1 MITLDLITWMVIIVS
16 ILVFG
21 LMAWLTVQIYISDQP
36 KQRASVEADPET
48 DAKNPELT

>member
-16 ILVFG
+16 IIVFG
-21 LMAWLTVQIYISDQP
+21 LMAWLTVQIYTADQP
-36 KQRASVEADPET
+36 KQRASVEVDDET